1 MISLLIVLHRAA
13 SVHIVVEWTCYLMGY
28 IVPTSKPLAYIY
40 WQICCSVFGRRLR
53 ATFKLTINLTYSLES
68 CKIQIIIY
76 YVLFVHIMLQFIYA
90 AFLKKITFLI
100 LVIYTSLR
108 KKQKIMYIKLSCRV
122 DLDLQVAIAAI
133 ENNKK
138 LPVSFT
144 SAA

>member
-1 MISLLIVLHRAA
+1 MI
-13 SVHIVVEWTCYLMGY
+13 
-28 IVPTSKPLAYIY
+28 
-40 WQICCSVFGRRLR
+40 
-53 ATFKLTINLTYSLES
+53 
-68 CKIQIIIY
+68 
-76 YVLFVHIMLQFIYA
+76 QFIYA